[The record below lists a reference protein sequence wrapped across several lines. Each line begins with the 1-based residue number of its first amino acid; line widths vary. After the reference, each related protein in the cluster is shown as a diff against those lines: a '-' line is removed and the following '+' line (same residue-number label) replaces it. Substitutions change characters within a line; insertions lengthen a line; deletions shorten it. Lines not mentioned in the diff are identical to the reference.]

1 MAGESEPVLIWGA
14 GAIGGTIGAF
24 LTRAGFDVTL
34 VDAVAGHVDAMNAKG
49 LTITGPIDAFT
60 IPVRAVTPDRV
71 RGTWRCVLLCVK
83 GQDTRTATGMIKPH
97 LAADGYVASIQN
109 GLNEAA
115 IAAIVGPQRTI
126 GAFIN
131 FDADYHGPGEIHFAG
146 RSSVVVG
153 EIDGVMRPRVRELA
167 AMLQRFEP
175 DAIATGNIQGF
186 LWSKLAYLSL
196 LWANVL
202 VEAEL
207 PEVFGSTT
215 YRPLLT
221 GLTRE
226 VIRIAER
233 RGIALEAFDP
243 FDPRGF
249 VSGATAADT
258 ERGFERLVEN
268 RVKSAKKH
276 SGMWRDIAVRK
287 RKTEAD
293 TLLVPMLEA
302 AQAEGIA
309 TPLNSAMLSMVRELE
324 SGTRRQGWN
333 NFDELAALMR

>member
-1 MAGESEPVLIWGA
+1 MSSENEAVLIWGA

-24 LTRAGFDVTL
+24 LTRADLAVTL
-34 VDAVAGHVDAMNAKG
+34 VDTVTPHVDAMNANG
-49 LTITGPIDAFT
+49 LTITGPVDAFT
-60 IPVRAVTPDRV
+60 TPVRAVTPDRV
-71 RGTWRCVLLCVK
+71 AGTWRCVLLCVK
-83 GQDTRTATGMIKPH
+83 GQDTRTATRMIEPH
-97 LAADGYVASIQN
+97 LCADGYVASIQN

-115 IAAIVGPQRTI
+115 IAAIVGPARTM

-131 FDADYHGPGEIHFAG
+131 FDADYHGPGEIHFGG

-153 EIDGVMRPRVRELA
+153 EIDGVMSQRAQALA
-167 AMLQRFEP
+167 AVLQRFEP
-175 DAIATGNIQGF
+175 DAIATANIQGF
-186 LWSKLAYLSL
+186 LWSKLGYLSL

-207 PEVFGSTT
+207 SEVFGSRT

-221 GLTRE
+221 ELTRE

-233 RGIALEAFDP
+233 RGIALQAFDP
-243 FDPRGF
+243 FDPGGF
-249 VSGATAADT
+249 VSGATTADAG
-258 ERGFERLVEN
+258 RVFDRLVEN

-309 TPLNSAMLSMVRELE
+309 TPLNSAMLAMVRELE
-324 SGTRRQGWN
+324 SGTRRQGWS
-333 NFDELAALMR
+333 NFDELAALMS